1 MPLLKRKPFLLAQPP
16 KDLEPHELLFQV
28 RFTKEI
34 FRDYNEY
41 LNRINLYRQRV
52 WTCKVTGKI
61 NLTYEE
67 ALVSEKRATEKVQ
80 QFPKELVVPA
90 LRIIQYSMLSLKDLA
105 DTISAKLQDHV
116 FVGAELYAR
125 KDTSEYLCRIVKVL
139 EEGDT
144 VRYKVAWLDR
154 NKKVVETSFVKREDL
169 IQKKLPFSR
178 NVWKSFIREST
189 YRSAPWILHEKLAQ
203 KHGISTELPQD
214 LRSKVFLQNGL
225 IFCAKKRKKNQE
237 GKNNDL
243 EGKDEHGKS
252 KRKAVELK
260 EDVHPSEEPIKYPI
274 DDLLVQPG
282 ADDPVFTDRPVPLRD
297 FNVPMECVGD
307 LLLVWDFCSSFGRL
321 LNLSPYSLEDFE
333 NAICHKETNV
343 ILLVETHSALMR
355 LLIKD
360 SGQYLLAVQK
370 RNRKIK
376 ITLIN
381 WTEYLCDL
389 LEIVKIPET
398 GTCTSTIKR
407 GHYGLLDAHAKLG
420 ILRELVN
427 HVLET
432 DTFREKL
439 DEFIE
444 QRQALGATKRGEAL
458 EEARKKREIKERLKA
473 ESDANGAVK
482 SESVES
488 LSANGSPIRQ
498 NGDKV
503 KKQNGEVFPSEQ
515 DDALGKS
522 ESNKSDT
529 ASKKMNKKLDVDV
542 KMPTE
547 NGKDSSNSESKQS
560 DTLSKKMANRIDI
573 DVKMP
578 TENGKD
584 SSIKEKLKPL
594 KDDLEEGMGRRNK
607 EQRKE
612 YYEREMEKRFVR
624 TSPLGK
630 DKHHNRYWWFRRD
643 GRIFVESP
651 DSKQWGYYGSK
662 EELDA
667 LMGSLNCKGVRERA
681 LRKQLETYYS
691 RISNELQRRTKD
703 LTHKIALEEA
713 VVRRST
719 RVRAPPRENPVNAF
733 LRYVN
738 KWKED

>member
-41 LNRINLYRQRV
+41 LNQINLYRQRV

-105 DTISAKLQDHV
+105 DTIAAKLQDHV

-154 NKKVVETSFVKREDL
+154 NKTVVETSSVKREDL

-189 YRSAPWILHEKLAQ
+189 YRSAPWVLHEKLAQ
-203 KHGISTELPQD
+203 IHGISTELPQE
-214 LRSKVFLQNGL
+214 LRSKVFLQKGL
-225 IFCAKKRKKNQE
+225 IICSKKRKKNE
-237 GKNNDL
+237 EEKNNDL
-243 EGKDEHGKS
+243 EGKYEHGKS

-260 EDVHPSEEPIKYPI
+260 EDDHPSEEPIKYPI

-321 LNLSPYSLEDFE
+321 LNLSPYSLENFE

-389 LEIVKIPET
+389 LEIVKIPEIS
-398 GTCTSTIKR
+398 TCTSTIKR
-407 GHYGLLDAHAKLG
+407 GHYGLLDAHAKFG

-482 SESVES
+482 SESVET
-488 LSANGSPIRQ
+488 LSTNGSPIRQ

-503 KKQNGEVFPSEQ
+503 KKHNGEVFPSEQ
-515 DDALGKS
+515 DDALGES
-522 ESNKSDT
+522 ESKKSDT
-529 ASKKMNKKLDVDV
+529 ASKKMDKKLDVDV

-547 NGKDSSNSESKQS
+547 NGKDSSNSERKKS
-560 DTLSKKMANRIDI
+560 DTLSKKMANRLDI

-584 SSIKEKLKPL
+584 SSRKEKLKQL

-651 DSKQWGYYGSK
+651 DSKQWGYYSSK

-719 RVRAPPRENPVNAF
+719 RVRAPPRENPANAF